1 MKLNKQKYYD
11 TTYKIFTFLPALFLT
26 GLNIHYIFTF
36 GLEKPIEFQSLLI
49 IIMLF
54 SHYLLAFLIIKRNK
68 SSLSYAII
76 LMVLYSLY
84 LYIGQDNTFK
94 SVSTAIT
101 IYNGYYILMI
111 VLGLFLKKY
120 YPTVSSTE
128 EH

>member
-1 MKLNKQKYYD
+1 MKLDKQKYYD

-36 GLEKPIEFQSLLI
+36 GFEKPIEFQNLLI

-54 SHYLLAFLIIKRNK
+54 SHYLLAFLIIRRNK

-94 SVSTAIT
+94 SVSTAILS
-101 IYNGYYILMI
+101 YNGYYSLMI
-111 VLGLFLKKY
+111 IIGMLFIKR
-120 YPTVSSTE
+120 YPIK
-128 EH
+128 